1 MDAERTNTTRTTI
14 LMTKYKLIYTEY
26 TDGHQADG
34 ETKQKEFQAD
44 NLKDLFIQVLEIT
57 QWNQIKPSNINAIL
71 RGEK

>member
-14 LMTKYKLIYTEY
+14 LMTKYRLIYTEY

-57 QWNQIKPSNINAIL
+57 QRNQIKPSNINAIL
-71 RGEK
+71 RGDK